1 MVSVPVSKTD
11 DGGSIPSTPANKEIT
26 MGLKTYVKESY
37 NELVHKTTWPSWQEL
52 QSSAVVV
59 LVATFIIALIV
70 LVMDFSFSLIMR
82 DGIYHLLR

>member
-1 MVSVPVSKTD
+1 MVE
-11 DGGSIPSTPANKEIT
+11 GSSPSAPANKDIT

-37 NELVHKTTWPSWQEL
+37 NELVHKTTWPSWPEL
-52 QSSAVVV
+52 QSSAIVV

-70 LVMDFSFSLIMR
+70 LVMDFSFSLIMK